1 MYVCLKDQTL
11 TRNNYKC
18 KIQASL
24 KSHCTILYLYSIC
37 NFMPKNSVL
46 KAREK
51 MSTNFNACSSTCISE
66 VLTGLM
72 LLSYF
77 KVILG
82 ITEAS

>member
-1 MYVCLKDQTL
+1 
-11 TRNNYKC
+11 
-18 KIQASL
+18 
-24 KSHCTILYLYSIC
+24 
-37 NFMPKNSVL
+37 MPKNSVL

-72 LLSYF
+72 LLSHF